1 MCTIVVLFHIVYC
14 HLRIQLNDFNHLISM
29 STPRHENER
38 DVTKIKAAYPGYMWG
53 LAYYSHVERTFQTAS
68 YYWGGGRV
76 VVSINSFIKT
86 TTLYWNPCTKRACI
100 CVLGVSILHLCTIF
114 LLDFGTVPTAWYLF
128 FLLW

>member
-1 MCTIVVLFHIVYC
+1 MDLLVV
-14 HLRIQLNDFNHLISM
+14 QLMQEALVDLLPHCY
-29 STPRHENER
+29 
-38 DVTKIKAAYPGYMWG
+38 VTKIKAAYPGYMWG

-68 YYWGGGRV
+68 YYWRGGGV

-114 LLDFGTVPTAWYLF
+114 LLDFGTVPTQKI
-128 FLLW
+128 